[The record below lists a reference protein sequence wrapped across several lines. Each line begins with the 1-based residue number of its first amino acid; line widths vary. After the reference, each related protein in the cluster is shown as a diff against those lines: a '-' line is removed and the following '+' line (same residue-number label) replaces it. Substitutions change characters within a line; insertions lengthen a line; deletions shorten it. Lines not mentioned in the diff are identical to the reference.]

1 MTGDEKLPIS
11 NFFKRKSWISG
22 LWQLVDYKGS
32 YCCCNTKVLKYQ
44 NWSSVNFE
52 SNFVLS
58 GAGQS
63 NLNFPWLFI
72 NIQNFSKGG
81 QSPWEFPRIIL
92 EWTHLWTSLKF
103 SGKKVETHSRILQS
117 LGRISLV
124 MCSSNQIRDWI
135 LHWDQFFVSGS
146 LAGSSFIS
154 FIWMKRNLNSKVNWL
169 IFPPLQSSRIF
180 N

>member
-1 MTGDEKLPIS
+1 MAISWLQRLLLLLQHQSSKIPKL
-11 NFFKRKSWISG
+11 
-22 LWQLVDYKGS
+22 
-32 YCCCNTKVLKYQ
+32 VLCK
-44 NWSSVNFE
+44 FE

-63 NLNFPWLFI
+63 NLNFPWLLI

-103 SGKKVETHSRILQS
+103 SRRKKLRDTFSDSLQS

-169 IFPPLQSSRIF
+169 IFPPYTV
-180 N
+180 

>member
-1 MTGDEKLPIS
+1 MFP
-11 NFFKRKSWISG
+11 
-22 LWQLVDYKGS
+22 
-32 YCCCNTKVLKYQ
+32 
-44 NWSSVNFE
+44 VNLE
-52 SNFVLS
+52 SNFVQS
-58 GAGQS
+58 GAGQW

-81 QSPWEFPRIIL
+81 HSPWEFPRIIL
-92 EWTHLWTSLKF
+92 EWTHLWTSPKF
-103 SGKKVETHSRILQS
+103 SWKKVECTEYWWRAVSPL

-135 LHWDQFFVSGS
+135 LHWDQFFVSGP

-169 IFPPLQSSRIF
+169 IFPPYSLAEYLTII
-180 N
+180 